1 MSEDKRDRI
10 TVDITGLKEKLTTWT
25 NDPKVSTGS
34 LVRSAIVTAIEFW
47 EAVENLGL
55 PRPKPGNMQEWLLAI
70 SGKDDKNTAKP
81 SIAQLIK
88 LQNLSE
94 LSEVSGISEKRL
106 KALAQG
112 AEPLIPELSLLDP
125 ALNFTLEDL
134 YSIYKRDFPDR
145 QHKQRGKPLIEYE

>member
-1 MSEDKRDRI
+1 MAQSKRDRI

-47 EAVENLGL
+47 EAVDSLGL
-55 PRPKPGNMQEWLLAI
+55 PRPKPGNMQEWLSAL

-81 SIAQLIK
+81 SIAQLVK

-112 AEPLIPELSLLDP
+112 AEPLMPELSLLEP
-125 ALNFTLEDL
+125 ALNVTLEDL
-134 YSIYKRDFPDR
+134 YSIYKRDFPDPQR
-145 QHKQRGKPLIEYE
+145 KQRGKHLNGL